1 MAINILSHTL
11 VAREFTSLIPDG
23 FASQPPIQ
31 RHCCCVCKDC
41 RMTSQVYKM
50 KGAGHKDRANPPF
63 CFYCWST
70 LRSIVPR
77 TSARLYSV
85 DYQHWGDF
93 AELKE
98 ITVSINRFLL
108 LPFLLLCASSISFS
122 ISIIVLGPGVTLY
135 I

>member
-1 MAINILSHTL
+1 
-11 VAREFTSLIPDG
+11 
-23 FASQPPIQ
+23 
-31 RHCCCVCKDC
+31 
-41 RMTSQVYKM
+41 MTSQVYNM

-98 ITVSINRFLL
+98 ITVSINRFVL

-122 ISIIVLGPGVTLY
+122 ISTGPFHLISTPPLWMRLSEGSPKRRHSLRGSLKYVLIHSNFQRVP
-135 I
+135 